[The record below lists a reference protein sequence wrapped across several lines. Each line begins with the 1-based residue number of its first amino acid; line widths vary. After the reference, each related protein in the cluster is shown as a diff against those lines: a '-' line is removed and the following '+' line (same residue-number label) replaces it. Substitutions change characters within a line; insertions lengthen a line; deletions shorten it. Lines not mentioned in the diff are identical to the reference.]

1 MIRPMKTNIILLA
14 SLAFSLA
21 ACTDKTNTANLVNE
35 KAAIPASYNFSQ
47 KGLKVVASFINKKQH
62 TMSTL
67 YGNELALKTEQ
78 SGSTNKVSGEELTLI
93 TWNQQDDDHWFGAKI
108 PSYLKSIEVVKT
120 SGSGQNS
127 IAITYSCYE
136 GKALIL
142 STDTTHNQDRI
153 KYIFDQKPSILP

>member
-1 MIRPMKTNIILLA
+1 MKTNIILLA
-14 SLAFSLA
+14 SLAFLLA
-21 ACTDKTNTANLVNE
+21 ACTDNTNIASLVNE

-67 YGNELALKTEQ
+67 YGNELALQAVK
-78 SGSTNKVSGEELTLI
+78 SGNTNKVSGEEFTLV
-93 TWNQQDDDHWFGAKI
+93 TWNQQDDDHWFGAKT
-108 PSYLKSIEVVKT
+108 PSDLKTIEVVKT
-120 SGSGQNS
+120 SGANQHSTA
-127 IAITYSCYE
+127 IAYNCYE
-136 GKALIL
+136 GKALTP